1 MTGQPRLSRT
11 VYWIVVAFLFFP
23 LFVLLFYSFNESRG
37 FAWSGFSTRWYQKLF
52 TDSNELWNSV
62 GNSLFVGLT
71 SAAVATVV
79 GTLGAI
85 GLNWYKFFTKKYIQT
100 VSFIPLILPEIVIG
114 VSLLIFFASTLRG
127 FPGLL
132 EGLAHGSPGWIAWLW
147 YALAFLA
154 QPLRGV
160 ELGMGTILIAHISFT
175 LPFVILMVLARLSEF
190 DYSII
195 EAARD
200 LGAKETDILFR
211 IVIPIS
217 MPGILSG
224 FLTAFTLSLEDFVVT
239 LFVQG
244 PNSQTLPLYIYA
256 HVKKGLP
263 PEVNAFSVILI
274 VFTMLLMFSVR
285 NLLKYMV
292 KSK

>member
-1 MTGQPRLSRT
+1 M
-11 VYWIVVAFLFFP
+11 
-23 LFVLLFYSFNESRG
+23 
-37 FAWSGFSTRWYQKLF
+37 
-52 TDSNELWNSV
+52 
-62 GNSLFVGLT
+62 GLT
-71 SAAVATVV
+71 SAAVSTVL

-85 GLNWYKFFTKKYIQT
+85 GLNWYKFFSKKYIQA

-132 EGLAHGSPGWIAWLW
+132 EGLAHGSPSWVAWLW
-147 YALAFLA
+147 YALAFVS

-160 ELGMGTILIAHISFT
+160 ELGMGTILVAHISFT
-175 LPFVILMVLARLSEF
+175 LPYVILMVLARLSEF

-211 IVIPIS
+211 VVIPIS

>member
-1 MTGQPRLSRT
+1 MTARPRLSKA
-11 VYWIVVAFLFFP
+11 VYWATVVFLFFP
-23 LFVLLFYSFNESRG
+23 LVVLLFYSFNAG
-37 FAWSGFSTRWYQKLF
+37 KNFVWQGFSLRWYEKLF
-52 TDSNELWNSV
+52 SDSDQLWNSV
-62 GNSLFVGLT
+62 RNSLIVGLT
-71 SAAVATVV
+71 SAAASTVI

-85 GLNWYKFFTKKYIQT
+85 GLNWYKFRAKKYIQA

-132 EGLAHGSPGWIAWLW
+132 ESLAAGSPTWIAWLW
-147 YALAFLA
+147 HALAFVSL
-154 QPLRGV
+154 PLRGV
-160 ELGMGTILIAHISFT
+160 ELGMGTIVIAHISFT

-200 LGAKETDILFR
+200 LGAREGDILWR
-211 IVIPIS
+211 VIIPIS

-274 VFTMLLMFSVR
+274 LFTLVLMFSVR

>member
-1 MTGQPRLSRT
+1 MTGRPRLSRAI
-11 VYWIVVAFLFFP
+11 YWVVVAFLFFP
-23 LFVLLFYSFNESRG
+23 LAVLLFYSFNGGKS
-37 FAWSGFSTRWYQKLF
+37 FVWQGFSLRWYEKLF
-52 TDSNELWNSV
+52 SDSGELWNSV
-62 GNSLFVGLT
+62 RNSLFVGLT
-71 SAAVATVV
+71 SAAVSTVI

-85 GLNWYKFFTKKYIQT
+85 GLNWYQFRAKRYIQA

-114 VSLLIFFASTLRG
+114 VSLLIYFATV
-127 FPGLL
+127 
-132 EGLAHGSPGWIAWLW
+132 
-147 YALAFLA
+147 
-154 QPLRGV
+154 LRGV
-160 ELGMGTILIAHISFT
+160 LSLGMGTILIAHISFT
-175 LPFVILMVLARLSEF
+175 LPFVILMVMARLSEF

-200 LGAKETDILFR
+200 LGAKEADILWR
-211 IVIPIS
+211 VVIPIS
-217 MPGILSG
+217 LPGIFAG

-274 VFTMLLMFSVR
+274 LFTLVLLFSVR

>member
-1 MTGQPRLSRT
+1 MTRKPKTSKII
-11 VYWIVVAFLFFP
+11 YWITVAFLFFP
-23 LFVLLFYSFNESRG
+23 LLVLLFYSFNENSS
-37 FAWSGFSTRWYQKLF
+37 FAFTQFSTKWYAKLF
-52 TDSNELWNSV
+52 SSSPALWASV
-62 GNSLFVGLT
+62 VNSLIIAL
-71 SAAVATVV
+71 SAATIATVI

-85 GLNWYKFFTKKYIQT
+85 GINWYKFFYKRYLQS

-114 VSLLIFFASTLRG
+114 VSLLIFLASNLRG
-127 FPGLL
+127 ISQALSSAAAASPPVVSSLLLIISGLF
-132 EGLAHGSPGWIAWLW
+132 H
-147 YALAFLA
+147 
-154 QPLRGV
+154 V
-160 ELGMGTILIAHISFT
+160 ELGMGTILIAHVSFT
-175 LPFVILMVLARLSEF
+175 LPFVILMVMARLSEF

-200 LGAKETDILFR
+200 LGAKERDILLK
-211 IVIPIS
+211 IIIPIS
-217 MPGILSG
+217 LPGILAG

-244 PNSQTLPLYIYA
+244 PNSQTLPLYIYG

-274 VFTMLLMFSVR
+274 AFTMVLVFSVR
-285 NLLKYMV
+285 NLLKYVV

>member
-1 MTGQPRLSRT
+1 MTGKPRLSKAI
-11 VYWIVVAFLFFP
+11 YWIVVAFLFFP
-23 LFVLLFYSFNESRG
+23 LVVLLFYSFNEGRG
-37 FAWSGFSTRWYQKLF
+37 FVWSGFSFRWYQRLF
-52 TDSNELWNSV
+52 SDSIELWNSV
-62 GNSLFVGLT
+62 RNSLIIGLT
-71 SAAVATVV
+71 SAAVSTVL

-85 GLNWYKFFTKKYIQT
+85 GLNWYKFFSKKYIQA

-127 FPGLL
+127 FPGLMD
-132 EGLAHGSPGWIAWLW
+132 GLASSSPAWIAWFW
-147 YALAFLA
+147 YALAFVT

-160 ELGMGTILIAHISFT
+160 ELGMGTILVAHISFT

-200 LGAKETDILFR
+200 LGAKERDILFR
-211 IVIPIS
+211 VVIPIS
-217 MPGILSG
+217 MPGIVSG

-274 VFTMLLMFSVR
+274 AFTMLLMFSVR

>member
-1 MTGQPRLSRT
+1 MTRRPRVSRA
-11 VYWIVVAFLFFP
+11 VYWAVVAFLFFP
-23 LFVLLFYSFNESRG
+23 LLVLLFYSFNEGKG
-37 FAWSGFSTRWYQKLF
+37 FQWMGFSLRWYQKLF
-52 TDSNELWNSV
+52 SNSRELWASV
-62 GNSLFVGLT
+62 ENSLIIGL
-71 SAAVATVV
+71 SAATVSTV
-79 GTLGAI
+79 IGTLGAI
-85 GLNWYKFFTKKYIQT
+85 GLNWYKFFGKKYIQA

-114 VSLLIFFASTLRG
+114 VSLLIFFASNLRG
-127 FPGLL
+127 IGTVLD
-132 EGLAHGSPGWIAWLW
+132 GLAATAPLGVAQLLMV
-147 YALAFLA
+147 LAIPFH
-154 QPLRGV
+154 V
-160 ELGMGTILIAHISFT
+160 ELGMGTILVAHISFT

-200 LGAKETDILFR
+200 LGAKELDILFR
-211 IVIPIS
+211 IIIPIS
-217 MPGILSG
+217 IPGILSG

-244 PNSQTLPLYIYA
+244 PNSQTLPLYIYG

-274 VFTMLLMFSVR
+274 VFTMVLMFSVR

>member
-1 MTGQPRLSRT
+1 MTGRPRLSKT
-11 VYWIVVAFLFFP
+11 IYWIVVAFLFFP
-23 LFVLLFYSFNESRG
+23 LIVLLFYSFNQGRG
-37 FAWSGFSTRWYQKLF
+37 FVWSGFSTRWYQKLF
-52 TDSNELWNSV
+52 SDSTELWSSV
-62 GNSLFVGLT
+62 RNSLIIGLA
-71 SAAVATVV
+71 SAAVATVL

-85 GLNWYKFFTKKYIQT
+85 GLNWYKFFTKKYVQA

-114 VSLLIFFASTLRG
+114 VSLLIYFATVM
-127 FPGLL
+127 
-132 EGLAHGSPGWIAWLW
+132 
-147 YALAFLA
+147 
-154 QPLRGV
+154 RGV
-160 ELGMGTILIAHISFT
+160 FELGMGTILVAHISFT
-175 LPFVILMVLARLSEF
+175 LPFVILMVQARLSEF

-217 MPGILSG
+217 MPGILAG

-274 VFTMLLMFSVR
+274 VFTMVLMFSVR

>member
-1 MTGQPRLSRT
+1 MTGRPGVSK
-11 VYWIVVAFLFFP
+11 VIYWAVVGFLFFP
-23 LFVLLFYSFNESRG
+23 LLVLLFYSFNVGKG
-37 FAWSGFSTRWYQKLF
+37 FQWIGFSFHWYDRLF
-52 TDSNELWNSV
+52 SDSRELWASV
-62 GNSLFVGLT
+62 QNSLIIGL
-71 SAAVATVV
+71 SAAAVSTVI

-85 GLNWYKFFTKKYIQT
+85 GLNWYKFFSKRYIQA

-114 VSLLIFFASTLRG
+114 VSLLIFFASNVRG
-127 FPGLL
+127 MGNFLDGVATAAPPGVSQFV
-132 EGLAHGSPGWIAWLW
+132 A
-147 YALAFLA
+147 ALALPFHI
-154 QPLRGV
+154 

-200 LGAKETDILFR
+200 LGAKELDILFR
-211 IVIPIS
+211 VIIPIS
-217 MPGILSG
+217 MPGIFSG

-244 PNSQTLPLYIYA
+244 PNSQTLPLYIYG

-274 VFTMLLMFSVR
+274 VFTMVLMFSVR

>member
-1 MTGQPRLSRT
+1 M
-11 VYWIVVAFLFFP
+11 
-23 LFVLLFYSFNESRG
+23 
-37 FAWSGFSTRWYQKLF
+37 
-52 TDSNELWNSV
+52 
-62 GNSLFVGLT
+62 
-71 SAAVATVV
+71 
-79 GTLGAI
+79 
-85 GLNWYKFFTKKYIQT
+85 
-100 VSFIPLILPEIVIG
+100 
-114 VSLLIFFASTLRG
+114 
-127 FPGLL
+127 
-132 EGLAHGSPGWIAWLW
+132 
-147 YALAFLA
+147 
-154 QPLRGV
+154 
-160 ELGMGTILIAHISFT
+160 
-175 LPFVILMVLARLSEF
+175 ARLSEF

-200 LGAKETDILFR
+200 LGAKERDILFR